1 MHKLYRPAEFVSISF
16 PSTLVLSQKQ
26 KFAPKKRSKRFHI
39 SIKTVKYNVNFPI
52 HSGKEVVLEQSRAT
66 SFLRGQTMQ
75 NEPSEKAIDAIL
87 IEIKRLENMIC
98 DLMNVSSSV
107 ASMDLY
113 LDNAAKKFSLSD
125 REFDV
130 LKLIADGRSNNEISE
145 QIQISVST
153 VKKHIY
159 NIFNKAGVN
168 SRTQLLNLIYG
179 KN

>member
-1 MHKLYRPAEFVSISF
+1 ML
-16 PSTLVLSQKQ
+16 
-26 KFAPKKRSKRFHI
+26 
-39 SIKTVKYNVNFPI
+39 
-52 HSGKEVVLEQSRAT
+52 
-66 SFLRGQTMQ
+66 
-75 NEPSEKAIDAIL
+75 NEPNEKAIDAIL

-113 LDNAAKKFSLSD
+113 LDNAAKKFFLSD

-159 NIFNKAGVN
+159 NTLMN
-168 SRTQLLNLIYG
+168 
-179 KN
+179 

>member
-1 MHKLYRPAEFVSISF
+1 MQN
-16 PSTLVLSQKQ
+16 VLDE
-26 KFAPKKRSKRFHI
+26 
-39 SIKTVKYNVNFPI
+39 KTVN
-52 HSGKEVVLEQSRAT
+52 
-66 SFLRGQTMQ
+66 
-75 NEPSEKAIDAIL
+75 AIL

-130 LKLIADGRSNNEISE
+130 LKLIADGRLNNEISE

-159 NIFNKAGVN
+159 NILQ
-168 SRTQLLNLIYG
+168 SRGELTDTASESDLRKKLICPPECEWKTATTKSLMSAIMYYNQC
-179 KN
+179 KST

>member
-1 MHKLYRPAEFVSISF
+1 
-16 PSTLVLSQKQ
+16 
-26 KFAPKKRSKRFHI
+26 
-39 SIKTVKYNVNFPI
+39 
-52 HSGKEVVLEQSRAT
+52 
-66 SFLRGQTMQ
+66 MQ
-75 NEPSEKAIDAIL
+75 NVLNEKAVNAIL

-98 DLMNVSSSV
+98 DLMNISSSDT
-107 ASMDLY
+107 SMEMTLET
-113 LDNAAKKFSLSD
+113 AAKNFSLSD

-130 LKLIADGRSNNEISE
+130 LKLVADGRSNNEISE

-179 KN
+179 KK

>member
-1 MHKLYRPAEFVSISF
+1 MAAFFILRRQRMQN
-16 PSTLVLSQKQ
+16 VLDE
-26 KFAPKKRSKRFHI
+26 
-39 SIKTVKYNVNFPI
+39 KTVN
-52 HSGKEVVLEQSRAT
+52 
-66 SFLRGQTMQ
+66 
-75 NEPSEKAIDAIL
+75 AIL

-159 NIFNKAGVN
+159 NIFKAGVN

>member
-1 MHKLYRPAEFVSISF
+1 MKNP
-16 PSTLVLSQKQ
+16 
-26 KFAPKKRSKRFHI
+26 PKKSLKHFHK
-39 SIKTVKYNVNFPI
+39 SVKTVKYKVNFPI
-52 HSGKEVVLEQSRAT
+52 RSGKEVVLEQSMAA
-66 SFLRGQTMQ
+66 SFILRRQRMQ
-75 NEPSEKAIDAIL
+75 NVLDEKTVNAIL